1 MFQVGIPRVLEH
13 REGSAVIEHRVLS
26 AEPAGG
32 GIWLLSTEYY
42 DTTAREKRHRR
53 AKYDTRDGTVKWLGE
68 S

>member
-1 MFQVGIPRVLEH
+1 MTEVGIPRVLEH
-13 REGSAVIEHRVLS
+13 KDGNEVIEHHVLS

-42 DTTAREKRHRR
+42 DAAAREKRHRR
-53 AKYDTRDGTVKWLGE
+53 AKFDTRDGSVKWLGE

>member
-1 MFQVGIPRVLEH
+1 MFEVGIPRVLEH
-13 REGSAVIEHRVLS
+13 RDGNAVIEHRVLS

-42 DTTAREKRHRR
+42 DAAAREKRYRG
-53 AKYDTRDGTVKWLGE
+53 AKFDTRDGSVKWLGE